1 MGVAV
6 FVGSLELL
14 ILFLVPVVLLAVVVG
29 VVLVTTARSEATLT
43 SEVAAA
49 RRHAVTT
56 SAVAALLM
64 LGTPLLLGLF
74 LGATAVVGLGA
85 LPLMTSARALAV
97 TPLLGALAGLCALL
111 VGELTWPRPTG
122 SSRTALLQDR
132 SLRTL
137 LEGPWVRTAAVTTV
151 LTAAALVTAGV
162 LADGSGQAIR
172 HTRPDGAETAGP
184 FPGWSY
190 AGPQLIALALCVL
203 VAVLVLRAVLRR
215 SAVVTADAETDSLL
229 RRASV
234 GRACRAITAGALVTL
249 GPDLFF
255 GGAAARRAFDD
266 GAWHTVAT
274 VLTVAGPLV
283 VLAGLVVLVLP
294 VPRLPATPAYVVPPT
309 TPSVPMGS
317 A

>member
-1 MGVAV
+1 M
-6 FVGSLELL
+6 LL
-14 ILFLVPVVLLAVVVG
+14 VLFLVPVVLLAVVVG
-29 VVLVTTARSEATLT
+29 VVLVATSRSAATLT
-43 SEVAAA
+43 FEVAVA

-64 LGTPLLLGLF
+64 LGTPVLLGLV
-74 LGATAVVGLGA
+74 LGATMFVGLGG
-85 LPLMTSARALAV
+85 LPLMSSARALAAA
-97 TPLLGALAGLCALL
+97 PLLGTLAGLCTLL

-132 SLRTL
+132 SLRTV
-137 LEGPWVRTAAVTTV
+137 LEGAWVRAAAVTTV
-151 LTAAALVTAGV
+151 LTAAALVTAGL
-162 LADGSGQAIR
+162 LADESGQAIR
-172 HTRPDGAETAGP
+172 HARPNGAATAGP

-190 AGPQLIALALCVL
+190 AGPQLTVLALCVL

-215 SAVVTADAETDSLL
+215 SAVVTADAETDTLL

-249 GPDLFF
+249 GPDLFL
-255 GGAAARRAFDD
+255 GGAAARRVLDD

-274 VLTVAGPLV
+274 VLTVAGPFV

-294 VPRLPATPAYVVPPT
+294 VPRLPAVSYVVPT
-309 TPSVPMGS
+309 APSVPMSS

>member
-64 LGTPLLLGLF
+64 LGTPVLLGLF

-137 LEGPWVRTAAVTTV
+137 LEGAWVRTAAVTTV

-172 HTRPDGAETAGP
+172 HTPTRRRRDRRPV
-184 FPGWSY
+184 PG
-190 AGPQLIALALCVL
+190 
-203 VAVLVLRAVLRR
+203 LVLRRAAAHRAGALRARRRPGAACRAPPLGRGHRGRRDRQPAAPCLGRAGLPGDHRRRSGHARPGPVLRWC
-215 SAVVTADAETDSLL
+215 
-229 RRASV
+229 RRASGLRRRGV
-234 GRACRAITAGALVTL
+234 AHRGHGADGGRATRGAGRPRGARAPGA
-249 GPDLFF
+249 
-255 GGAAARRAFDD
+255 
-266 GAWHTVAT
+266 
-274 VLTVAGPLV
+274 
-283 VLAGLVVLVLP
+283 
-294 VPRLPATPAYVVPPT
+294 RLPATPAYVASP